1 VDLSKL
7 RKNSRIN
14 IGGVNDLQPGICAV
28 VECSKH
34 VENPSSTELITEIEI
49 DVGGFSNGFVLKL
62 MFYLAPVKAFVAP
75 TVAVPTIGGKNN
87 AQMWLKPRHAW
98 SIIFVKWLH
107 EPCQMDDLSDSEAD
121 GTEDEDDDGHD
132 DRSVASEEAEEEA
145 EEETDQKKRSVQR
158 RWRPNQRPISPS

>member
-49 DVGGFSNGFVLKL
+49 DVGGFSDGFVSKL
-62 MFYLAPVKAFVAP
+62 MFHLAPVEAFVAP
-75 TVAVPTIGGKNN
+75 TVVVPTIGGKNN
-87 AQMWLKPRHAW
+87 AHM
-98 SIIFVKWLH
+98 
-107 EPCQMDDLSDSEAD
+107 
-121 GTEDEDDDGHD
+121 
-132 DRSVASEEAEEEA
+132 
-145 EEETDQKKRSVQR
+145 
-158 RWRPNQRPISPS
+158 